1 MSESNFFSYTQTCP
15 ECSKLNLTS
24 HLGFDSGT
32 GLIRCDGENPHTFDA
47 LPGESAPAAEADART
62 ATSEFASEARV
73 SEEPLTAD
81 EVAALD
87 EAMQHDPRP
96 RDFSHMVTEPADE
109 VAASE
114 IVAPEATGTQGEAI
128 PYPMPDGVE
137 IDGSTLMLYNIA
149 KPSVDFGDSPRLGLG
164 EVIVLPNGDA
174 FCGVRIEE
182 KWVSG
187 MQSEAETQG
196 KTFGEYFQELLSD
209 SLIQWYSSVPGVR

>member
-47 LPGESAPAAEADART
+47 LPGESAPAAEAEVRT
-62 ATSEFASEARV
+62 VTSQFASEARV
-73 SEEPLTAD
+73 SEEPLTA
-81 EVAALD
+81 EEEAALD
-87 EAMQHDPRP
+87 EAMQYDPRP

-114 IVAPEATGTQGEAI
+114 IVALESTGTQGEAVCG
-128 PYPMPDGVE
+128 MPALIGSIVE
-137 IDGSTLMLYNIA
+137 AFAAS
-149 KPSVDFGDSPRLGLG
+149 DSPRLGLG

-196 KTFGEYFQELLSD
+196 KTFAEYFQELLSD